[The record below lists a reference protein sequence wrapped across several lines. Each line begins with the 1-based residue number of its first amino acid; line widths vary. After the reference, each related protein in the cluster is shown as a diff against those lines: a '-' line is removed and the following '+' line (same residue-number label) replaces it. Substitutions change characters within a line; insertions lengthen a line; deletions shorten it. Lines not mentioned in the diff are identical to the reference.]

1 MPPPSPPP
9 ASPDSA
15 ALGDALQ
22 KSEARHRFL
31 AETIPV
37 QVWTARPDGM
47 LEYVSERAVKE
58 FGIPMA
64 RLLLEGWQNVVHPD
78 DLGAAVERWI
88 RSLSSG
94 ETYEVEFRLKM
105 TDGTYAWYLARAVAQ
120 RGPDG
125 AIVEWLGTNTNIDE
139 QRETRRR
146 MQALLDEVAAQARET
161 ESTLA
166 TLRADKAKLEARIA
180 ELEARV
186 AHTTRGTDTKK

>member
-1 MPPPSPPP
+1 MSAQSPGPAVDTAPHDAPDP
-9 ASPDSA
+9 AS
-15 ALGDALQ
+15 LGDALR
-22 KSEARHRFL
+22 KSETRYRFL

-47 LEYVSERAVKE
+47 LDYVSGRAVTE

-78 DLGAAVERWI
+78 DLGIAVERWI

-125 AIVEWLGTNTNIDE
+125 AIVEWLGTNTNIEE
-139 QRETRRR
+139 QRETQRR

-161 ESTLA
+161 EAALEA
-166 TLRADKAKLEARIA
+166 LRADKAA
-180 ELEARV
+180 LEARV
-186 AHTTRGTDTKK
+186 AELEAAAKR

>member
-1 MPPPSPPP
+1 MPAQSPP
-9 ASPDSA
+9 AEPDPA

-22 KSEARHRFL
+22 KSELRYRFL

-37 QVWTARPDGM
+37 QVWTARPNGM
-47 LEYVSERAVKE
+47 LDYVSSRAVNE
-58 FGIPMA
+58 FGIPME

-78 DLGAAVERWI
+78 DLGGAVERWI

-94 ETYEVEFRLKM
+94 DTYEVEFRLKM

-139 QRETRRR
+139 QRETQRR

-161 ESTLA
+161 ESTLE
-166 TLRADKAKLEARIA
+166 TLRSEKATLEARVA

-186 AHTTRGTDTKK
+186 AASSRGADAKK